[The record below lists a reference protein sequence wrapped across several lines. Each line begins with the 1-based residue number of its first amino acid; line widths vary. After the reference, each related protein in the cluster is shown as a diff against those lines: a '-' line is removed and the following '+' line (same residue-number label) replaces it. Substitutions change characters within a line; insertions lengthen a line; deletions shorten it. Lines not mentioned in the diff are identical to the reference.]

1 MTDRPILWSFRRC
14 PYAMRARLALDVSGV
29 EIEHREILLRDKP
42 AAFLAAS
49 PTATVPALEFDD
61 GTSLDESFDIMLWA
75 LEQNDPEHWL
85 PNDDT
90 RDAVM
95 QLIEE
100 ADGPFK
106 HHLDRYKYATRYDG
120 AVAEEH
126 RTAGG
131 EFLMKLD
138 ARLGEAPF

>member
-1 MTDRPILWSFRRC
+1 
-14 PYAMRARLALDVSGV
+14 
-29 EIEHREILLRDKP
+29 
-42 AAFLAAS
+42 
-49 PTATVPALEFDD
+49 
-61 GTSLDESFDIMLWA
+61 
-75 LEQNDPEHWL
+75 
-85 PNDDT
+85 
-90 RDAVM
+90 
-95 QLIEE
+95 E

-138 ARLGEAPF
+138 ARLGEAPFLGGSRPGLADMAIAPFVRQFANTDREWFDVQPWVNLRRWLEAFLASDRFQRIMEKHPVWATSD